1 MMHEVVT
8 DTKSK
13 QQLMQQRKLETQ
25 RVEKALKK
33 LVDKGDVDLDL
44 DDLESTGCGGRWF
57 CSGWPR
63 RGRRQRVANVE
74 AASDASASA
83 ATSTSGSKQQ
93 LAGSE
98 RIFGRKMAQQSA
110 ADRLTQAA
118 TAMEKR
124 MEELGARASELRSR
138 AMQASKAGKRAE
150 AMQALK
156 RAKGVESQLATC
168 QQTHSALERQVDMLA
183 ESELQREIAT
193 ALSASVTSV
202 KKKSKG
208 LLSKTETAVD
218 DSQEVMDANDDLR
231 QVLSGL
237 QPSEVYDDDE
247 LADELAQ
254 MMAMEDTATSAEG
267 IAVEDA
273 LPASDESAATAV
285 SAFPAAPKKKVRIE
299 EKSSLLADDGATGM
313 HASM

>member
-1 MMHEVVT
+1 
-8 DTKSK
+8 
-13 QQLMQQRKLETQ
+13 MQELQER
-25 RVEKALKK
+25 
-33 LVDKGDVDLDL
+33 
-44 DDLESTGCGGRWF
+44 
-57 CSGWPR
+57 
-63 RGRRQRVANVE
+63 
-74 AASDASASA
+74 
-83 ATSTSGSKQQ
+83 AT
-93 LAGSE
+93 E
-98 RIFGRKMAQQSA
+98 M
-110 ADRLTQAA
+110 
-118 TAMEKR
+118 
-124 MEELGARASELRSR
+124 RAR
-138 AMQASKAGKRAE
+138 AMQASKAGKKSE

-156 RAKGVESQLATC
+156 RAKGVEAQLATC

-247 LADELAQ
+247 LADELAE
-254 MMAMEDTATSAEG
+254 MMAMEETATSAEG